1 MSSVSGDAIEF
12 RFPAMAIPLE
22 EGNFMD
28 FSAELEMASDFQFS
42 DIQFERDSEWK
53 DGRKAILKKKFRSA
67 MVDDLIVRIQ
77 V

>member
-22 EGNFMD
+22 EGNFME
-28 FSAELEMASDFQFS
+28 FSAELDMTSDFQLS
-42 DIQFERDSEWK
+42 DIQFEHDSIWK
-53 DGRKAILKKKFRSA
+53 DGRKAILKKKFRTTLT
-67 MVDDLIVRIQ
+67 DDLIIRIQ